1 MTSML
6 EKTVFFRATSEV
18 CSLPKSTAEVIFS
31 GRSNVGKSSVIN
43 ALCSQKGLARI
54 SKTPGRT
61 RSINVY
67 SVAMKKWIIDLPGY
81 GFAKVSPKVRELW
94 KKMMEE
100 CIIERESKK
109 VVCIIIDA
117 FVGPTELDFDMAH
130 WLSKYGIPFKIVAN
144 KCDKVFKDVAES
156 DIKNKIVECF
166 GIDKSN
172 VFVVSA
178 KKRRGFGKLQ
188 IDVVDFLMSSVDE

>member
-1 MTSML
+1 ML